1 MDRDRLAQ
9 ALLATF
15 LEELEGHVASLNR
28 ELLALERETA
38 PARAAELV
46 ASLLRTLH
54 SVKGAA
60 RAASAIL
67 VETACHRMEE
77 VLERVRDEG
86 AGSPDV
92 FELCFATVDA
102 LDDAGRRLAAKQD
115 LAGSPLEALLPQ
127 LEQVSGHA
135 ARRGSAQ
142 ASASLGIPTGESA
155 PLGGATPLTPGVPGQ
170 GTPSAPG
177 VPGRGS
183 ASAPGGPGRGAGAA
197 SSVPGRN
204 APAAPGVPE
213 RGAPSAPGA
222 PGRGAALA
230 PSASAVSGGEPATP
244 EAPASGGAVLTETL
258 PVRVSAQKLD
268 ALLARSGELRVATLR
283 LDGRADALES
293 VREALAQAR
302 GAVQGT
308 AGEAAL
314 RRAETELARVARL
327 LSADRRALASVATGL
342 DDEVRRARTLSFLE
356 GCEGLERAARDVSRT
371 LGRPARLEIH
381 GGALELDRSLLQA
394 LREPLLHLV
403 RNAVAHGLEAP
414 EARGAAGKPEEGH
427 IALTARLT
435 GSRVQVTVE
444 DDGRGLNL
452 DALRERA
459 RALGLPEPEDD
470 AETARLAFLPG
481 LSTAAEVTPVS
492 GRGVGLDV
500 VRTQVESLR
509 GTVEVTTR
517 PGQGTTFLLDVPLTL
532 STLRVLLVSAGGQTL
547 ALASESVARLVRLA
561 PGEVR
566 EVEGRPTWAAGDA
579 LVPLASLADVLGL
592 PPGPPRPRRSAVVL
606 ATGTARAALVVDE
619 VLSEQEALVR
629 SLGARV
635 RRARHVSAAAVLPDG
650 RLSLLLNPVSLVR
663 AAGGRPSTA
672 LFPTPAAQR
681 ARRRVLLA
689 DDSPTTRALEQSIL
703 EGAGYEVVACVDGA
717 EAWERLQAGGADAL
731 VLDVEMPR
739 MDGFALTEAVRA
751 SPRFSRLPVVLVTAR
766 GRPEDQARGLQAGA
780 SAYLVKSAFD
790 PTSLLETLRR
800 LL

>member
-15 LEELEGHVASLNR
+15 LEELEGHVAALNR
-28 ELLALERETA
+28 ELLALEREPV
-38 PARAAELV
+38 PARTAEHV

-60 RAASAIL
+60 RAANAIL

-77 VLERVRDEG
+77 VLEHVRDEG
-86 AGSPDV
+86 AGTPDV
-92 FELCFATVDA
+92 YELCFTTVDA
-102 LDDAGRRLAAKQD
+102 LDDAGRRLALKQD
-115 LAGSPLEALLPQ
+115 LAGSPLEAVLPQ
-127 LEQVSGHA
+127 LERA
-135 ARRGSAQ
+135 ARTVSAPSVPPLG
-142 ASASLGIPTGESA
+142 ASA
-155 PLGGATPLTPGVPGQ
+155 
-170 GTPSAPG
+170 
-177 VPGRGS
+177 
-183 ASAPGGPGRGAGAA
+183 
-197 SSVPGRN
+197 
-204 APAAPGVPE
+204 APARAAPPPE
-213 RGAPSAPGA
+213 PPAPGA
-222 PGRGAALA
+222 TGA
-230 PSASAVSGGEPATP
+230 
-244 EAPASGGAVLTETL
+244 ETL

-283 LDGRADALES
+283 LEGRTDALES
-293 VREALAQAR
+293 VRESLAQAR
-302 GAVQGT
+302 EAVRGT
-308 AGEAAL
+308 QGEAAL
-314 RRAETELARVARL
+314 RRAETELARVAREL
-327 LSADRRALASVATGL
+327 AADRRTLGGVATGL
-342 DDEVRRARTLSFLE
+342 DDEVRRARTLAFLE
-356 GCEGLERAARDVSRT
+356 GCEGLERAARDVARS
-371 LGRPARLEIH
+371 LGRAVRLEIH
-381 GGALELDRSLLQA
+381 GGALELDRSVLQA

-414 EARGAAGKPEEGH
+414 EQRSAAGKPVEGH
-427 IALTARLT
+427 VALTARLR

-444 DDGRGLNL
+444 DDGRGLDL

-459 RALGLPEPEDD
+459 RTLGLDVPGDD
-470 AETARLAFLPG
+470 AEAARLAFLPG
-481 LSTAAEVTPVS
+481 LSTATEVTRVS

-500 VRTQVESLR
+500 VRTQVEALR

-517 PGQGTTFLLDVPLTL
+517 PGQGTRFVLDVPLTL

-547 ALASESVARLVRLA
+547 ALASESVARLVRVA
-561 PGEVR
+561 PGQVR
-566 EVEGRPTWAAGDA
+566 EVEGRQTWASGDA

-592 PPGPPRPRRSAVVL
+592 PPGAPRASRGAVVL
-606 ATGTARAALVVDE
+606 AAGTARAVLVVDE
-619 VLSEQEALVR
+619 VLAEQEALVR
-629 SLGARV
+629 SLGPRV
-635 RRARHVSAAAVLPDG
+635 RRARHVSAVAVLPDG
-650 RLSLLLNPVSLVR
+650 RLSLLLNPLALVR

-689 DDSPTTRALEQSIL
+689 DDSPTTRALEQNIL

-766 GRPEDQARGLQAGA
+766 GRPEDRARGLQAGA

-790 PTSLLETLRR
+790 PTSLLEALRR